1 MLTTKLEYEIEES
14 KDGYSVL
21 KLNRDDNKCIYVGSK
36 YNMKREID
44 KFILNFNEYKNE
56 RDIFIIYGFGSGD
69 HIKALRNIYSNK
81 IIVFEPN
88 RNLINYIKDLEWVKN
103 DKNLKVISCEEKEL
117 IFLVKKQV
125 NEFNFKNSEYIQ
137 FSNYNSIYKDESKLF
152 FKILNE
158 YIVELS
164 LDLNTKLFFGRK
176 WFENTI
182 KMIPYIVNGIPA
194 DLYNG
199 KYKNKPAI
207 IVSAGPSLVKNVDL
221 LKQVEENSLI
231 ISGGRTLKALIEKGI
246 KIKLLAIADATDLNY
261 KLVKDYIKDITAPIL
276 FSEGANINIVKEH
289 KGLKLFYSYS
299 KIIENIVGRKLT
311 HISTAGSV
319 AHAMTS
325 YAANLGSNPIIFIG
339 QDFAYVGD
347 EHYSKLTKDEYSTE
361 DKNKKFIFVE
371 DINGNKVRTDY
382 ALNNQRLGMEKIIE
396 LYKNVTFINSTEGG
410 ARIKGTIE
418 MPLKEAINK
427 YKSEKVND
435 FEKINYNDNM
445 KKNALRELEHI
456 NYEGKKIKELISEI
470 LKNKNLSMNF
480 NYIKNICIENQLF
493 ENLLFPV
500 VYEFYRT
507 DRNIKDSGLEL
518 NDKTDV
524 NKNFYLKIINEL
536 EYAIDIIEQEKS
548 MI

>member
-1 MLTTKLEYEIEES
+1 MLTTKLEYVIEES
-14 KDGYSVL
+14 KDGYSIL
-21 KLNRDDNKCIYVGSK
+21 KLNRNDNKYIYVGSK

-44 KFILNFNEYKNE
+44 KFLLSFNKYKNE
-56 RDIFIIYGFGSGD
+56 RDIFIIYGFGSGE

-88 RNLINYIKDLEWVKN
+88 RNLMNYIKDLEWVKK

-117 IFLVKKQV
+117 IYLVKKEV
-125 NEFNFKNSEYIQ
+125 NEFNFKNSEYMQ
-137 FSNYNSIYKDESKLF
+137 FSNYNSIYKNESKLF

-164 LDLNTKLFFGRK
+164 LDLNTRLFFGKK

-207 IVSAGPSLVKNVDL
+207 IVSAGPSLVKNIDL

-231 ISGGRTLKALIEKGI
+231 ISGGRTLKALIEKDI
-246 KIKLLAIADATDLNY
+246 KIKLLVIADATDLNY
-261 KLVKDYIKDITAPIL
+261 KLVKDYIKDITAPLL
-276 FSEGANINIVKEH
+276 FSEGANINIVNEH

-299 KIIENIVGRKLT
+299 KIIENILGRKMT

-325 YAANLGSNPIIFIG
+325 YAANLGCNPIIFIG
-339 QDFAYVGD
+339 QDFAYLGD
-347 EHYSKLTKDEYSTE
+347 EHYSELTKDEYSIE

-371 DINGNKVRTDY
+371 DINGKKVRTDY
-382 ALNNQRLGMEKIIE
+382 ALNNQRLSMEKIIE
-396 LYKNVTFINSTEGG
+396 LYKNVTFINATEGG

-418 MPLKEAINK
+418 MPLKEVINK
-427 YKSEKVND
+427 YNNEKVND
-435 FEKINYNDNM
+435 FEKINYIDNI
-445 KKNALRELEHI
+445 KKNALKELEHI
-456 NYEGKKIKELISEI
+456 NNEVKKIHEFIIERLE
-470 LKNKNLSMNF
+470 NKNFSMDF
-480 NYIKNICIENQLF
+480 NYIKNICLENKIF
-493 ENLLFPV
+493 KNILFPV
-500 VYEFYRT
+500 IYEFYRT
-507 DRNIKDSGLEL
+507 DRNINDVGEGL
-518 NDKTDV
+518 NNKTDV
-524 NKNFYLKIINEL
+524 NKVFYLKIIDEL
-536 EYAIDIIEQEKS
+536 NYVMDKIEEEKGII
-548 MI
+548 